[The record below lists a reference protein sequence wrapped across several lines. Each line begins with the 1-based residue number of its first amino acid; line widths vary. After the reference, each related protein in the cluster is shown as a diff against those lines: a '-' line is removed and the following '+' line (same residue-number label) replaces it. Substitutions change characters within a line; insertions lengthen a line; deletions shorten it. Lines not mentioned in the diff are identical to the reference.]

1 MAHRPSSIDKL
12 PSQIRDEIKRLRERG
27 KSIDEILAHLHLL
40 LDAPEVSRSALGR
53 HIQKLEQVGER
64 VRRSRALG
72 EALASQLG
80 DASESK
86 IAGVNIEMVHSLLFD
101 LLSLADEQSQEGEE
115 VKAMLRNPKALALVS
130 EATQRLTQ
138 ASRTNLQ
145 FIADIEKRATDKERR
160 AAALR
165 AETVAKANGV
175 SSETIA
181 AIKAGIFGVKEP

>member
-1 MAHRPSSIDKL
+1 MAKRPSSIDKL
-12 PSQIRDEIKRLRERG
+12 PGEIRDEIKRLRERG

-101 LLSLADEQSQEGEE
+101 MLSLADETSEEGQE
-115 VKAMLRNPKALALVS
+115 VKAMLRSPKALALVS

-138 ASRTNLQ
+138 ASRHNLE
-145 FIADIEKRATDKERR
+145 FITKIEERAAEKERR

-165 AETVAKANGV
+165 AETVAKEKGLTGA
-175 SSETIA
+175 TIA
-181 AIKAGIFGVKEP
+181 AIKASILGVKAS